1 MERVSQRTPLGP
13 DLVLMLKVLLL
24 VPAGAS
30 HSSASPALLRGGVE
44 KDQRVC
50 KEKFSQNQ
58 IMPLKGKEFSSVE
71 TIFLVMRINL
81 LVRISRVVAKPQK
94 VIDHRV

>member
-1 MERVSQRTPLGP
+1 MCHSSPSLRGMKRVSHSTPMRPG
-13 DLVLMLKVLLL
+13 LVLMLKALFL

-50 KEKFSQNQ
+50 EEKFSQNQ
-58 IMPLKGKEFSSVE
+58 IMSLKGKEFSSVD
-71 TIFLVMRINL
+71 TIFLVFL
-81 LVRISRVVAKPQK
+81 
-94 VIDHRV
+94 